1 MAVHVEERRPRC
13 CHSHGFPS
21 FFCYSSFPSSFLL
34 LLLRKVSSAFCNPLF
49 FWIDGASSL
58 PLLCL
63 HSSRNSKL
71 VFSLRC
77 SWEFPSGET
86 SNLIEDFCDF
96 FACCRKLFFAAGKL
110 GSKSNIPVVDVAGI
124 GALGHSFLCRT
135 PAFYGVL
142 ALLLWSRSS
151 NQRQTNFCS
160 RKDRSLQQ
168 HHVIT
173 RTHSIS
179 LLHLSSA
186 KVCGIIE
193 DWRNSRAGKWILL
206 LACCLICSSCSLDSS
221 CMSTVDCFLMFLG
234 FSLHVVDCFL
244 ILFLSYQIED
254 CRFYL
259 KEK

>member
-1 MAVHVEERRPRC
+1 MAVHVEERRPRY

-21 FFCYSSFPSSFLL
+21 FFCYSSFPSFLSFLL

-58 PLLCL
+58 PLLCR
-63 HSSRNSKL
+63 HSSLSPISKL

-77 SWEFPSGET
+77 SWEFSSGEA
-86 SNLIEDFCDF
+86 SNLIEDFCHF
-96 FACCRKLFFAAGKL
+96 FTSFTSW
-110 GSKSNIPVVDVAGI
+110 SKSNNPVVDVAGI
-124 GALGHSFLCRT
+124 GALGHSSMCRT

-173 RTHSIS
+173 RAHSIA
-179 LLHLSSA
+179 LLRLLSA
-186 KVCGIIE
+186 KVWKY
-193 DWRNSRAGKWILL
+193 WRLKKLRAGDRVLWRTQ
-206 LACCLICSSCSLDSS
+206 CCIKAYCRGMAFSFCRQKRSSSS
-221 CMSTVDCFLMFLG
+221 SIM
-234 FSLHVVDCFL
+234 HWK
-244 ILFLSYQIED
+244 IED
-254 CRFYL
+254 CL
-259 KEK
+259 T